1 MKTARDLL
9 FLRVNIIYSLYFLSA
24 VTGKQKVYIARQ
36 KDKAEG
42 PYPCTHVSL
51 QLRVGLKQLGYNVML
66 QGKTGMEI
74 NIGFV

>member
-36 KDKAEG
+36 KEIIQDDITRTLAAHAHA
-42 PYPCTHVSL
+42 PTSPSSL
-51 QLRVGLKQLGYNVML
+51 GLA
-66 QGKTGMEI
+66 
-74 NIGFV
+74 